1 MCAHFAISQ
10 SQYFREHRRG
20 LDALVSLLW
29 EQEAPPHPPQTAGA
43 DSRLDGGLPAPLD
56 RFIGRRRAV
65 AEVERLLE
73 RARLVTLTGP
83 GGTGKSRLALEV
95 AHRVRPRF
103 TAGVAFVP
111 LDSLTDPDLVADA
124 VAAALGAP
132 QEGGRPALERLTAL
146 LRQRQVLVLLDN
158 FEHLLGA
165 APFLT
170 ALLRACPRVTALV
183 TSRAA
188 LRLTGEQ
195 EFAVPPL
202 TLPGPPDPRPPDPDR
217 PHGRERGAQ
226 SEAEALFVE
235 RARAVAA
242 DFALTDEH
250 APAVAAICRRLDG
263 LPLAIELAAAHT
275 RLLPPRALLARLDG
289 PSGDTAL
296 ELLAGGPR
304 DAAARQRTLRDT
316 IEWSYN
322 LLPPAPRAVF
332 RRLAVFAGGCA
343 LEAAEAV
350 TAGTDRELD
359 ALAAVGSLVTSSL
372 VRREELPD
380 GEVRL
385 VLLRTIREFALEA
398 LAACGEAPATRQA
411 HAAWVLALAEQAAP
425 HVQGAAQALWL
436 RRLETEHDNVRAA
449 LRWLAESGEAERG
462 LRVGNAL
469 LWFWF
474 NRGHWQE
481 GLAWLER
488 FLEAAGDQ
496 PPGPPGDSEA
506 RLLRQRARAL
516 FGAGWLAA
524 WPGTTRSP
532 ASGTRRASR
541 RRHRRTTARR
551 WAGPGTA
558 WGRSRSS
565 RAPTP
570 GGDGVP
576 GQPGALPGGGRPLGD
591 EPRALLV
598 GERRRPPGP
607 RPRGARVLRGRA
619 RGGAPGR

>member
-1 MCAHFAISQ
+1 MGQRGASAERGPPAPGPPPRDVFARQVRDALAHLHDLPHLQTAALALQVPPDRRPAGPDTPGGARAPEPSSTGKALQRRLLAALAVLRPEAVDSAPALGQAAGAAPRSSSPGRRASPGGAAPGAAGATVAAVGPGRGHRLLTLRYVDGLSIEEVCTHFAISQ

-29 EQEAPPHPPQTAGA
+29 EQPGQGEQREQGAPPAPPNPLETAGA
-43 DSRLDGGLPAPLD
+43 LPAPLD
-56 RFIGRRRAV
+56 RFIGRAAEV

-103 TAGVAFVP
+103 PAGVAFVP

-124 VAAALGAP
+124 VATALGAP
-132 QEGGRPALERLTAL
+132 EQGGRPALERLTAL

-165 APFLT
+165 APFLA

-202 TLPGPPDPRPPDPDR
+202 TLPGPTDPAHPLSW
-217 PHGRERGAQ
+217 ERGAQ

-289 PSGDTAL
+289 PTGDTAL

-343 LEAAEAV
+343 LEAAEVV
-350 TAGTDRELD
+350 TAGTDRGLD
-359 ALAAVGSLVTSSL
+359 V
-372 VRREELPD
+372 LPPWD
-380 GEVRL
+380 
-385 VLLRTIREFALEA
+385 
-398 LAACGEAPATRQA
+398 
-411 HAAWVLALAEQAAP
+411 
-425 HVQGAAQALWL
+425 
-436 RRLETEHDNVRAA
+436 
-449 LRWLAESGEAERG
+449 RW
-462 LRVGNAL
+462 
-469 LWFWF
+469 
-474 NRGHWQE
+474 
-481 GLAWLER
+481 
-488 FLEAAGDQ
+488 
-496 PPGPPGDSEA
+496 
-506 RLLRQRARAL
+506 
-516 FGAGWLAA
+516 
-524 WPGTTRSP
+524 
-532 ASGTRRASR
+532 
-541 RRHRRTTARR
+541 
-551 WAGPGTA
+551 
-558 WGRSRSS
+558 
-565 RAPTP
+565 
-570 GGDGVP
+570 
-576 GQPGALPGGGRPLGD
+576 
-591 EPRALLV
+591 
-598 GERRRPPGP
+598 
-607 RPRGARVLRGRA
+607 
-619 RGGAPGR
+619 